1 MLILILFITILL
13 IFLIIIEALSR
24 KYLIDPTV
32 SRKISH
38 VGSAIIVYL
47 MPIFLVRNEIIIIGI
62 FFALLLFFTRRANVF
77 SSIHSVQRKT
87 FGEVF
92 LPLGVILCALFFIPE
107 NKIAFQFGIL
117 IMGISDALASLVGEK
132 FGKHVIK
139 VFGYKKSI
147 EGCTIFFISTLLIVY
162 FFTHGLYFS
171 SLVVVIILTGIE
183 LLLVLG
189 LDNLILPIAGAYL
202 IQFLL

>member
-1 MLILILFITILL
+1 MLSLILFITTLL
-13 IFLIIIEALSR
+13 FFLIVIEILSR
-24 KYLIDPTV
+24 KYLIKPTI

-38 VGSAIIVYL
+38 VGAAILVYL
-47 MPIFLVRNEIIIIGI
+47 MPIFLMRDEIIIIGL
-62 FFALLLFFTRRANVF
+62 FFALLLFFTRRTSIF

-92 LPLGVILCALFFIPE
+92 LPLGVILCALLFVPE
-107 NKIAFQFGIL
+107 NIVAFQFGIL

-132 FGKHVIK
+132 FGNHTVKI
-139 VFGYKKSI
+139 FGHKKSI
-147 EGCTIFFISTLLIVY
+147 EGCLMFFISSLLIVY
-162 FFTHGLYFS
+162 LFTQRLDFS
-171 SLVVVIILTGIE
+171 SLIVVTILTGVE

-189 LDNLILPIAGAYL
+189 LDNLILPIVGAYL